1 MKFRCER
8 DVLLDALTTAGRAV
22 SSRGGSLPVLSGL
35 LVELHGD
42 NLRYRSIDARIVAA
56 AAVQCAREKAQGR
69 WLHDND
75 AILRAARRLE
85 GRA

>member
-35 LVELHGD
+35 LVELTGD
-42 NLRYRSIDARIVAA
+42 
-56 AAVQCAREKAQGR
+56 
-69 WLHDND
+69 
-75 AILRAARRLE
+75 ILRVTGSDLDLTITVERVVNGIWPARTVAHCLY
-85 GRA
+85 GLYKFD